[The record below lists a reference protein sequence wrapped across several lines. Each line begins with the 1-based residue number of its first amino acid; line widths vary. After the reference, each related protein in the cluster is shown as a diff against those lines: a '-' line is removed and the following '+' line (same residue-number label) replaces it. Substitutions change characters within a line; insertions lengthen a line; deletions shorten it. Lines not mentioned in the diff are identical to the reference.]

1 MLRSGEPAKGFT
13 LVEIMVAVVIF
24 SVVILSLVGLSF
36 RVAKSGT
43 RATDQALGMA
53 VLLAKVDQATYTA
66 FDSLGNLVGCDTTVA
81 GAVKVVGC
89 TAVTPLSV
97 RLDSVRIV
105 VQTTLPAARPDTIW
119 LERAKWR
126 FVPMR

>member
-1 MLRSGEPAKGFT
+1 
-13 LVEIMVAVVIF
+13 MVAVVIF

-43 RATDQALGMA
+43 RSTDQALSMA
-53 VLLAKVDQATYTA
+53 VLLAKVDLVTGAT
-66 FDSLGNLVGCDTTVA
+66 FDSLPNLAGCDTTSSG
-81 GAVKVVGC
+81 GAKVIGC
-89 TAVTPLSV
+89 VSVTSV
-97 RLDSVRIV
+97 SIRLDSVQIIV
-105 VQTTLPAARPDTIW
+105 HSTLPAARPDTIW

>member
-1 MLRSGEPAKGFT
+1 M
-13 LVEIMVAVVIF
+13 AVVIF

-43 RATDQALGMA
+43 RATDQALSMGI
-53 VLLAKVDQATYTA
+53 LLAQVDLATATA
-66 FDSLGNLVGCDTTVA
+66 FDSLFNLVGCDTTA
-81 GAVKVVGC
+81 SGGVKVIGC
-89 TAVTPLSV
+89 TAVTSV
-97 RLDSVRIV
+97 STRLDSVQIIV
-105 VQTTLPAARPDTIW
+105 NTTLPSARPDTIW